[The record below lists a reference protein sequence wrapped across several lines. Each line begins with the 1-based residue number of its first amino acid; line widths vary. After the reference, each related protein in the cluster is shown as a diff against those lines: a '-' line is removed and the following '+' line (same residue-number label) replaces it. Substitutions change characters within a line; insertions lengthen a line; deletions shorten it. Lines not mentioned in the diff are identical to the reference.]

1 MTEANRPTRRGKPT
15 VTAEK
20 QAAADA
26 RKAKLEAALKAN
38 IARRKAQAAGRR
50 CDESANDGGL

>member
-1 MTEANRPTRRGKPT
+1 MSDANRPAVGAKPT
-15 VTAEK
+15 VSARK
-20 QAAADA
+20 QAAVDA

-50 CDESANDGGL
+50 RDESAEGDGL